1 MIRAVTFTNYLG
13 DSIRLDLA
21 RPEESGFII
30 KSVTGLG
37 PGKANIN
44 TTEIATNDGSL
55 FNSSRMPSRNIV
67 ISLAYMWKDSIED
80 VRQLSYKYFPIKKK
94 LTMLIETDNRQ
105 AEIEGYVESNDPTI
119 FSKDEGSDISIVCP
133 NPFFYSAG
141 KDGINTTIFYGVEAL
156 FEFPFSNESLKDPLL
171 EMGEIKNETEQVV
184 VYNGDAEIGVTI
196 TIHAIGEASNITIYN
211 TGTRE
216 VMRIDTDK
224 LEKFTGSGIIAGDEI
239 IICTVKGNKSI
250 TLLRNGKTT
259 NILNCLDK
267 NADWFQLAKGDNI
280 FAYTAEYGS
289 TNLQFKIE
297 NRMII
302 NVGVGRAWFN
312 HTWTLNDALL
322 PLVVPQSEILLNRY
336 DAVVLEVDSREA
348 VRANDIK
355 IIKGTPASNPTK
367 PTMVKTNDRWQYP
380 LAYIYVGAGVTSIR
394 QANITNCVGTS
405 ECPFVTAP
413 LDKVEIDDLIAQW
426 QDQWKEFYEKQTTD
440 MEETNKFW
448 KEQWSTWFLAQTEEI
463 QSAYLTW
470 EAQWNLWYSEHTADM
485 EATSTYWKEKW
496 EAWFNE
502 YTSINTAEMA
512 DWKQKSE
519 TEFREWFD
527 QLQALLDGNTAASLA
542 KKLLELQEQVDILNQ
557 FSSNLENEYTV
568 YQKLYDNGYRTYGD
582 VLDSSD
588 APITDSNL
596 DTVIGRTYSSDL
608 LRDSNGDVIEGR
620 AIFVIK

>member
-1 MIRAVTFTNYLG
+1 MSVTFGFYNSKEG
-13 DSIRLDLA
+13 DRRYDAIQMSSI
-21 RPEESGFII
+21 F
-30 KSVTGLG
+30 
-37 PGKANIN
+37 
-44 TTEIATNDGSL
+44 
-55 FNSSRMPSRNIV
+55 
-67 ISLAYMWKDSIED
+67 
-80 VRQLSYKYFPIKKK
+80 
-94 LTMLIETDNRQ
+94 
-105 AEIEGYVESNDPTI
+105 
-119 FSKDEGSDISIVCP
+119 
-133 NPFFYSAG
+133 
-141 KDGINTTIFYGVEAL
+141 DGIIQDGILQHVGTAMVVKESEA
-156 FEFPFSNESLKDPLL
+156 
-171 EMGEIKNETEQVV
+171 
-184 VYNGDAEIGVTI
+184 
-196 TIHAIGEASNITIYN
+196 
-211 TGTRE
+211 
-216 VMRIDTDK
+216 
-224 LEKFTGSGIIAGDEI
+224 
-239 IICTVKGNKSI
+239 
-250 TLLRNGKTT
+250 
-259 NILNCLDK
+259 
-267 NADWFQLAKGDNI
+267 
-280 FAYTAEYGS
+280 
-289 TNLQFKIE
+289 
-297 NRMII
+297 MII
-302 NVGVGRAWFN
+302 NVGIGRAWFN

-355 IIKGTPASNPTK
+355 IIKGTPASNPMK

-448 KEQWSTWFLAQTEEI
+448 KEQWSTWFLAQTEE
-463 QSAYLTW
+463 
-470 EAQWNLWYSEHTADM
+470 
-485 EATSTYWKEKW
+485 
-496 EAWFNE
+496 
-502 YTSINTAEMA
+502 MA

-527 QLQALLDGNTAASLA
+527 QLQELLDSNTAASLA

-557 FSSNLENEYTV
+557 FSSNLENEYAV